1 MNIQTVTTTTIKLSN
16 TILKNKNLKGK
27 FKGMSARNLKARS
40 YVSLSRKPK
49 SCWWPLRPACWP
61 LSPSLISPLSPLPL
75 LTPQFHKTL
84 LSQHARCSYSTGFG
98 SSGLSPGM
106 LFWQI
111 PLTPFQMTCVQCHL
125 FSENPL
131 MKPVSYLYPLILPP
145 TPHSALKFLF
155 P

>member
-1 MNIQTVTTTTIKLSN
+1 MNIKTVTTTTIKLSN

-98 SSGLSPGM
+98 SSGPFSWNALLADTPNTLPDDMCPMS
-106 LFWQI
+106 
-111 PLTPFQMTCVQCHL
+111 PFQWESPNEAC
-125 FSENPL
+125 
-131 MKPVSYLYPLILPP
+131 ILPLSSHP
-145 TPHSALKFLF
+145 TSNPPFCS
-155 P
+155 